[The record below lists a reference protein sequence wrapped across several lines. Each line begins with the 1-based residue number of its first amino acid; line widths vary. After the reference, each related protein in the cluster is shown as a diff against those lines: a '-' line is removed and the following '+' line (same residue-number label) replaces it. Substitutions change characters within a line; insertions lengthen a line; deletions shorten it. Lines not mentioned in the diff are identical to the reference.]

1 MRIVFVAACVAIAAS
16 AVVVEQSPMQF
27 PEVQA
32 SVAAEIELWSLAKIK
47 GMVKSAGHKLAMKAG
62 AFKKKMVQ
70 ISKDMPG
77 LSADD
82 VFAMATNAAK
92 LTGGVMKLAA
102 GDIKGAGDVIAVG
115 KAAYNGGKA
124 KMAKYKANKKARTG
138 KAQVGG
144 APGYFVQAVGGPKGG
159 AGAATP
165 ANGGGKKAGAGAG
178 GK

>member
-1 MRIVFVAACVAIAAS
+1 
-16 AVVVEQSPMQF
+16 MQF

-102 GDIKGAGDVIAVG
+102 GDIKGAQAVIDVG
-115 KAAYNGGKA
+115 KAAYNGAKGKYG
-124 KMAKYKANKKARTG
+124 KYKANKKARTG

-144 APGYFVQAVGGPKGG
+144 APGYFVQAVGPKAG